1 LNSLLLI
8 NKKLVLF
15 VSFIFVI
22 IISLFILI
30 KFYLSSNFY
39 FEDIKIDNTNI
50 DIVEPKF
57 SINNSKNK
65 IFITA
70 KEGNF
75 INEDEILL
83 KKNVVFKSDKFTIS
97 SDNVIFDKK
106 KLTAKTKRKSEFTS
120 KKTKIF
126 SNGFDISDNG
136 DKIIFNGKS
145 KILIK

>member
-1 LNSLLLI
+1 MNSLLLI

-30 KFYLSSNFY
+30 KFYLSSNFD

-106 KLTAKTKRKSEFTS
+106 KLTAKTK
-120 KKTKIF
+120 KKIRIYFKKNKNIF
-126 SNGFDISDNG
+126 KWF
-136 DKIIFNGKS
+136 
-145 KILIK
+145 